1 MTLLSIE
8 IHFTYSRWL
17 SPLFWLFVYYE
28 GNLES
33 SSRYRIKMLLLFCNP
48 CFL

>member
-1 MTLLSIE
+1 MGSKSDFLLIAKRLSMTLLFIE

-33 SSRYRIKMLLLFCNP
+33 SH
-48 CFL
+48 